1 MPILTRR
8 QQLGW
13 LVLLIALAAWVFY
26 RLGGAQ

>member
-13 LVLLIALAAWVFY
+13 LILLIALAAWVFY
-26 RLGGAQ
+26 RFGGGR